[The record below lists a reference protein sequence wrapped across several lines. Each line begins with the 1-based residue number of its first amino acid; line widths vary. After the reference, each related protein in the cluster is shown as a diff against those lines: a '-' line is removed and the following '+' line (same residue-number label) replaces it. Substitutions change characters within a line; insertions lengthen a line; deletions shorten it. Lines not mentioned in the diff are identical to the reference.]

1 MPESLP
7 KLQMYIDGEFVDP
20 VTGDYFESYDPYT
33 AKPWCLVPRGTDD
46 DVERAVHAAHRAF
59 LGEEW
64 SALNASQRGEL
75 LRKLGELVAENAQM
89 LGELEVKDNGKLLS
103 EMSAQLK
110 YAPSFYYYFAGL
122 ADKIEGAVIPTD
134 KA

>member
-33 AKPWCLVPRGTDD
+33 AKPWCLVPRGTDE

-59 LGEEW
+59 RGEEW

-110 YAPSFYYYFAGL
+110 
-122 ADKIEGAVIPTD
+122 
-134 KA
+134 